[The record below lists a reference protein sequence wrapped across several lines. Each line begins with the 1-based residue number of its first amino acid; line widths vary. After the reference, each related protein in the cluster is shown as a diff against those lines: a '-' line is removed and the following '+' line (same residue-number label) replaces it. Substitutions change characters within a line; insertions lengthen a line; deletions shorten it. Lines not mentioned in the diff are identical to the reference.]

1 MQKCGPKCPKRSHG
15 CPKNGVSCFRE
26 KAFGVLRGATFCKRF
41 VGCPKN
47 GETCF
52 PGKSFWRF
60 KGVQHFANVLSDVP
74 FGTILILKKHS
85 WGFGSVFSVVVVAA
99 VRITFTVT

>member
-1 MQKCGPKCPKRSHG
+1 MQKCGPKCPKCSHG
-15 CPKNGVSCFRE
+15 CPKKRGFLFSGKMFWRFKGVR
-26 KAFGVLRGATFCKRF
+26 RF

-74 FGTILILKKHS
+74 F
-85 WGFGSVFSVVVVAA
+85 
-99 VRITFTVT
+99 